1 MRTAFFKHAF
11 VATAMA
17 ASLGLAVSPACTS
30 ALADGSPSG
39 GSASGGSSSSGSGA
53 GGSASVGS
61 SSSESA
67 ASGPS
72 SGGAAPAQSPAHRR
86 AIATWYGPGL
96 YGHTTA
102 CGQKLTPKL
111 VGLASRTLPCGTLV
125 QISYHGHQLTAPVLD
140 RGPFAHNGAM
150 WDLTA
155 GAARA
160 LEITETVR
168 VATEIVGSLPNTPSL
183 GEPALTTTPAPAGA
197 GTDGPAEPT
206 ATASAATGGASA
218 S

>member
-11 VATAMA
+11 VATVMA
-17 ASLGLAVSPACTS
+17 ASLSLAVSTAL

-39 GSASGGSSSSGSGA
+39 GSP
-53 GGSASVGS
+53 
-61 SSSESA
+61 SSESA
-67 ASGPS
+67 ASGSP
-72 SGGAAPAQSPAHRR
+72 SGGAAPAQSPSHRR

-150 WDLTA
+150 WDLTS

-168 VATEIVGSLPNTPSL
+168 IATQVVGSLPNGPTL
-183 GEPALTTTPAPAGA
+183 GEPSLANTPSP
-197 GTDGPAEPT
+197 
-206 ATASAATGGASA
+206 ATASGPLADTPATAQPAATGGAA